1 MKLEIYQ
8 WTQEVKIFEKGDKV
22 TPTSK
27 KCALDAGVYVVER
40 CIPPLVVGADVIVF
54 VEGRDVGVSSEYLEL
69 IEEI

>member
-8 WTQEVKIFEKGDKV
+8 WTTTVKIFEKGDKV

-40 CIPPLVVGADVIVF
+40 CVPPLWAGDDVIVF
-54 VEGRDVGVSSEYLEL
+54 VEGRDVGVSGEYLAL
-69 IEEI
+69 LEEV